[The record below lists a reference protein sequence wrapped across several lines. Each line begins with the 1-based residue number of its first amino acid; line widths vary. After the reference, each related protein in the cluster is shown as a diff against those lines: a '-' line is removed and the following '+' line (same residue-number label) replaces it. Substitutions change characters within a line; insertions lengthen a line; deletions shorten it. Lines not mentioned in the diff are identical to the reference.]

1 MVMIEFDVLYEKKC
15 VEEYI
20 IKETHLFVECF
31 RLNEDIM
38 EWLKENNINV
48 ELEEF
53 SEKIDSIRMELFDLH
68 FDNENDE
75 TFFRLTWL

>member
-1 MVMIEFDVLYEKKC
+1 MIEFDVLYEKKC

-20 IKETHLFVECF
+20 INETHLLVECF

>member
-1 MVMIEFDVLYEKKC
+1 MIEFDVLYEKKC
-15 VEEYI
+15 VEEHI
-20 IKETHLFVECF
+20 INETHLFVECF
-31 RLNEDIM
+31 RLNKDIM

>member
-1 MVMIEFDVLYEKKC
+1 MIEFDVLYEKKC

-20 IKETHLFVECF
+20 INETHLFVECF